1 MNPESGKLVRLIRAI
16 DAISDWSG
24 RIFAWL
30 ILPLIVVMTW
40 EITVRKLAH
49 PTQWAYDLSYMIY
62 GAMFMLGAAYTLYRG
77 AHIRTDFLYQNWP
90 VKVQATVDAAC
101 YLLLFFPGIVIFL
114 WIGSEF
120 AWNSWVREER
130 SVGSSWMPVIYPL
143 KAVLPI
149 ATAMLLLQGISE
161 FLKCIHALRTGS
173 WLTAH
178 KSMDEIISEDLLAA
192 DDLAPKEPGK

>member
-1 MNPESGKLVRLIRAI
+1 MQTESGKLVRLIRAI

-30 ILPLIVVMTW
+30 IVPLIVVMTW
-40 EITVRKLAH
+40 EICVRYAAH

-77 AHIRTDFLYQNWP
+77 SHIRTDFLYQAWP
-90 VKVQATVDAAC
+90 VKVQALVDAAC
-101 YLLLFFPGIVIFL
+101 YLLLFFPGIAIFL
-114 WIGSEF
+114 WIGTEF
-120 AWNSWVREER
+120 AWQSYIRSER

-149 ATAMLLLQGISE
+149 ATAMLLLQGLAE
-161 FLKCIHALRTGS
+161 FLKCIHALRTGT
-173 WLTAH
+173 WLVKH
-178 KSMDEIISEDLLAA
+178 KSLEEVLAEDI
-192 DDLAPKEPGK
+192 APGEPGK